1 MQGLAVRTSTKISV
15 TLSRE
20 MAALQARDRAVEAW
34 LRGPVLAAYEAAKA
48 DPSLLMTGVEL
59 RARLAKHR
67 AARPLRQAPD

>member
-1 MQGLAVRTSTKISV
+1 MQGGSVRTTTKMSV

-20 MAALQARDRAVEAW
+20 VAEVQAVALQARDRAVEAW
-34 LRGPVLAAYEAAKA
+34 LRGPVVAAYQAAKA

-67 AARPLRQAPD
+67 AAQGR